1 METVKARKAKSH
13 AFGKD
18 IYYLGKLD
26 GRKMWLE
33 EATWDF
39 GIKPYSVFD
48 DNLFI
53 DYDSLKP
60 LATVSGW
67 YWGFGY
73 IETYTNNNNPA
84 NSKDIESHQHYNS
97 LLLHDGIHILS
108 DIPELT
114 DCPLTISE
122 QWELSDLMK
131 SFYTLRSAAETFHL
145 GNSNMCV
152 KHKLDLK
159 DDDFARKINDEIL
172 PKIFDRIYE
181 ILSPTV

>member
-33 EATWDF
+33 EATWDC
-39 GIKPYSVFD
+39 
-48 DNLFI
+48 
-53 DYDSLKP
+53 
-60 LATVSGW
+60 GW

-172 PKIFDRIYE
+172 PEIFDRIYE
-181 ILSPTV
+181 ILSPTR

>member
-1 METVKARKAKSH
+1 
-13 AFGKD
+13 
-18 IYYLGKLD
+18 
-26 GRKMWLE
+26 MWLE

-172 PKIFDRIYE
+172 PEIFDRIYE